1 MVGLNSFYLF
11 GAVILLVI
19 ALVYWADAIR
29 EKKREKEVKW
39 GAGGV
44 R

>member
-29 EKKREKEVKW
+29 EKKGKRK
-39 GAGGV
+39 
-44 R
+44 